1 MIWAWKRIVSG
12 DLRSI
17 ELLFQDQV
25 AAFDDYKQMMLI
37 KVDEDWPMVVVFVA
51 VLDEALFSSYYDF
64 KFCTRREL
72 PSAPTLV
79 AGCRVHFCRVFGKA

>member
-17 ELLFQDQV
+17 ELLFRDQV
-25 AAFDDYKQMMLI
+25 AAFDEHKQMMLI
-37 KVDEDWPMVVVFVA
+37 KVDDDWPIMVVFVS
-51 VLDEALFSSYYDF
+51 VLDEDLLSSYYGF
-64 KFCTRREL
+64 SFCTRREL

-79 AGCRVHFCRVFGKA
+79 AGCRVRFCRVFGKS